1 MLASLLDEGEATLE
15 MIESRVFT
23 DVTPVQARGSLHLI
37 KRQVA
42 KAVAGLSIPYDP
54 DSRTYRV
61 VLNWATT
68 VLFSARPS
76 KLLFS
81 VSPTV

>member
-37 KRQVA
+37 KR
-42 KAVAGLSIPYDP
+42 
-54 DSRTYRV
+54 
-61 VLNWATT
+61 
-68 VLFSARPS
+68 
-76 KLLFS
+76 
-81 VSPTV
+81 